1 MAQREAGSRYG
12 IPVVLIHGHFLD
24 PPSLRTWAQK
34 LLAPYKVPSRVL
46 LLDAL
51 PGNAMGKVIKPSLV
65 ELVHPRASKI
75 PTPIQSITGFPVLR
89 PIALY
94 SFTAP
99 PEREQLAAPPIHSS
113 IDVHE
118 ANTRHLVGLRLLPF
132 LFVLYIVN
140 YVDRTNLAYA
150 AVGMSR
156 TLGFSD
162 RVFGFGAGIFFISYL
177 ALQIPGARL
186 VARLGAR
193 RVISSCMIAWGT
205 LTVLTALVHTPMQL
219 YLARFVLGAA
229 EASFFPGVIVYFS
242 YWFINED
249 RAKATSN
256 FMSAIPLSSML
267 GSPLA
272 GWILGRTWLRVDG
285 WRWLFV
291 VEGLPAIV
299 LGVIAYFFLTDRPA
313 DATWLHPGG
322 RDWLLR
328 TLEEESPTRSAK
340 ASFRDALQSPL
351 ICFLAA
357 LTFLAYVAQYTF
369 VFWFP
374 LMFKRLSGMTD
385 LHVGLWG
392 AVPFLWSFL
401 LMQIN
406 GWHSDKMAERRWHAA
421 IPLFVS
427 SAGFL
432 LLTTRP
438 QGFPMLLTFFIMAS
452 IAPVY
457 LPTFWAIPPEI
468 LSPTI
473 VATAVG
479 LINSVGSI
487 AGFAAP
493 YAFGYLQ
500 AITGSLNAGLILT
513 ALCSLTA
520 GLLILRIPKCPE

>member
-1 MAQREAGSRYG
+1 M
-12 IPVVLIHGHFLD
+12 
-24 PPSLRTWAQK
+24 PPSSILGSVDVQATHTR
-34 LLAPYKVPSRVL
+34 RV
-46 LLDAL
+46 
-51 PGNAMGKVIKPSLV
+51 
-65 ELVHPRASKI
+65 
-75 PTPIQSITGFPVLR
+75 
-89 PIALY
+89 
-94 SFTAP
+94 
-99 PEREQLAAPPIHSS
+99 
-113 IDVHE
+113 
-118 ANTRHLVGLRLLPF
+118 VGLRLLPF

-140 YVDRTNLAYA
+140 YIDRTNLAYA

-162 RVFGFGAGIFFISYL
+162 RIFGLGAGIFFISYL
-177 ALQIPGARL
+177 ALQIPGARM
-186 VARLGAR
+186 VARFGAR
-193 RVISSCMIAWGT
+193 RVISSCMIAWGS
-205 LTVLTALVHTPMQL
+205 LTVLTALVHTPIQL

-229 EASFFPGVIVYFS
+229 EASFFPGVIVYLS

-272 GWILGRTWLRVDG
+272 GWILGRTWLGVDG

-291 VEGLPAIV
+291 AEGLPAIG
-299 LGVIAYFFLTDRPA
+299 LGVVAYFFLTDRPG

-328 TLEEESPTRSAK
+328 TLEEESPARTAK
-340 ASFRDALQSPL
+340 AGFRDALQSPL

-357 LTFLAYVAQYTF
+357 MTFLAYVAQYTF

-374 LMFKRLSGMTD
+374 LLFKRLSGMTD

-392 AVPFLWSFL
+392 ALPFLGAFL

-421 IPLFVS
+421 MPLFLS
-427 SAGFL
+427 GAGFL

-438 QGFPMLLTFFIMAS
+438 QAFPVLLAFFMMAS
-452 IAPVY
+452 TATVY

-500 AITGSLNAGLILT
+500 AVTGSLSAGLSVT
-513 ALCSLTA
+513 AVCAFAA
-520 GLLILRIPKCPE
+520 GFLILQIPKGQE